1 MSISRREFLELSLVG
16 SLLTACNRFGI
27 DPTKISIPTGTP
39 TPPIPTEATPTTRP
53 TETRLPET
61 NYVDNRLVRY
71 GYELAD
77 WTVNGQRMVKK
88 FPEIAQAVELLTDK
102 KNPAEIISFIELPI
116 TFDFIDIVNEF
127 SNLHFL
133 GNAISENQAI
143 MLLTDDSG
151 NVVSAKVWGDIFFTL
166 NLHSGLENS
175 DVAKVLLYHHSQ
187 QILDFNQ
194 YTKAFRKLLER
205 QNKSF
210 KVVSAEG
217 FKVNED
223 MENYSVAIN
232 MQNLMNE
239 QNLPPFFNIM
249 LLLGGHI
256 RTAIAEATWL
266 SEFQEGRVSMPY
278 GFESMLATFDG
289 TRKFMELKNLIRKNN
304 GIYEWTSENGP
315 PDIEDPTFIDLVDEM
330 LIFFSQQELQAH
342 LLGPYH
348 NIDVRDL
355 HYIPDHKDTSGA
367 LKSIDQISLEV

>member
-116 TFDFIDIVNEF
+116 TFDFIDINNEF

-151 NVVSAKVWGDIFFTL
+151 NVVSAKVWGDIF
-166 NLHSGLENS
+166 
-175 DVAKVLLYHHSQ
+175 LLLICIPDLRIRMWQKCCCTTTASRFL
-187 QILDFNQ
+187 IS
-194 YTKAFRKLLER
+194 TSIPKLSV
-205 QNKSF
+205 NYW
-210 KVVSAEG
+210 
-217 FKVNED
+217 KVN
-223 MENYSVAIN
+223 MNHLMSSV
-232 MQNLMNE
+232 
-239 QNLPPFFNIM
+239 
-249 LLLGGHI
+249 
-256 RTAIAEATWL
+256 
-266 SEFQEGRVSMPY
+266 
-278 GFESMLATFDG
+278 
-289 TRKFMELKNLIRKNN
+289 LK
-304 GIYEWTSENGP
+304 
-315 PDIEDPTFIDLVDEM
+315 DL
-330 LIFFSQQELQAH
+330 
-342 LLGPYH
+342 
-348 NIDVRDL
+348 
-355 HYIPDHKDTSGA
+355 K
-367 LKSIDQISLEV
+367 